1 MNGAIYLIV
10 GLLFGVLAGIA
21 LGIRHGQRMGSLQS
35 DSKIAE
41 LESALTG
48 EKSKSELLAQQLADA
63 RAEENRITAL
73 NESLKAV
80 TAGMSSLATQTQ
92 EAELKRVQ
100 ADATM
105 RQQIENMKLGN
116 ETLLR
121 ETTKLAGALSN
132 SQTRGKYGETQL
144 EMLLENAGLIE
155 GVHFSKQDYRT
166 TGTEIS
172 KPDIKISVPG
182 GSEIFIDS
190 KFPFERFLEAV
201 VATDPAERE
210 RLMKAHSKD
219 LLGHVT
225 ALAKRGYSDTPNSPD
240 YVVLFAPFESI
251 LSEALDVEPTL
262 LQQAF
267 AKNVTIATPTTM
279 LALLRTVAFVF
290 NRSDLAKNAVEITE
304 LAGELLK
311 RIGTVHS
318 KISTLGDRIKSTE
331 RAYNDLI
338 KSAEEHILK
347 PARKMVIKGAPSV
360 NKLKAIEGVD
370 DEVREIKI
378 KELTSPDLFAG
389 EDLEDDGE
397 SGRDDDSN

>member
-121 ETTKLAGALSN
+121 ETTKLAGAWWH
-132 SQTRGKYGETQL
+132 QL
-144 EMLLENAGLIE
+144 GL
-155 GVHFSKQDYRT
+155 
-166 TGTEIS
+166 
-172 KPDIKISVPG
+172 
-182 GSEIFIDS
+182 
-190 KFPFERFLEAV
+190 A
-201 VATDPAERE
+201 
-210 RLMKAHSKD
+210 
-219 LLGHVT
+219 
-225 ALAKRGYSDTPNSPD
+225 
-240 YVVLFAPFESI
+240 
-251 LSEALDVEPTL
+251 
-262 LQQAF
+262 
-267 AKNVTIATPTTM
+267 
-279 LALLRTVAFVF
+279 
-290 NRSDLAKNAVEITE
+290 
-304 LAGELLK
+304 
-311 RIGTVHS
+311 
-318 KISTLGDRIKSTE
+318 
-331 RAYNDLI
+331 
-338 KSAEEHILK
+338 
-347 PARKMVIKGAPSV
+347 
-360 NKLKAIEGVD
+360 
-370 DEVREIKI
+370 
-378 KELTSPDLFAG
+378 
-389 EDLEDDGE
+389 
-397 SGRDDDSN
+397 